1 MNLSND
7 SRLNTPSLPPDPA
20 IAGYAAALVELARP
34 TGGIDALERE
44 LGQVLELLDRNAE
57 ICDFLANPQ
66 VPDPAKRAALEDLLR
81 GRIRPTLLHW
91 LLILFEQGAWRRL
104 RETAEAFYVL
114 SGAQADVAAA
124 EVIAAV
130 PLTPDQ
136 VASIEQAVGAW
147 LGRPVRLHLRVDRAV
162 IGGVAVRV
170 GNRVI
175 DGTVARRLEAMRE
188 ALLGL

>member
-7 SRLNTPSLPPDPA
+7 SKPNTPSLPPDPA
-20 IAGYAAALVELARP
+20 LAGYAAALVELARSS
-34 TGGIDALERE
+34 GGVEVLEVE
-44 LGQVLELLDRNAE
+44 LAQVLDLLDRSGE

-66 VPDPAKRAALEDLLR
+66 VPDRAKRSALEDLLR

-91 LLILFEQGAWRRL
+91 LLILWEQGAWRRL
-104 RETAEAFYVL
+104 REAAEAFYTL
-114 SGAQADVAAA
+114 AGAQSDAAAA
-124 EVIAAV
+124 EVVAAV

-136 VASIEQAVGAW
+136 VASISQAVGMW
-147 LGRPVRLHLRVDRAV
+147 LGRPVRLRLRVDRSV

-170 GNRVI
+170 GNRVL
-175 DGTVARRLEAMRE
+175 DGTVAHRLEGMRE

>member
-7 SRLNTPSLPPDPA
+7 SKPNTPSLAPDPA
-20 IAGYAAALVELARP
+20 LAGYATALAELAG
-34 TGGIDALERE
+34 TAGGVETVERE
-44 LGQVLELLDRNAE
+44 LAQVLDLLDRSGE
-57 ICDFLANPQ
+57 ICDFLTNPQ
-66 VPDPAKRAALEDLLR
+66 VPEKAQRAALEDLLR
-81 GRIRPTLLHW
+81 GRISPMLLHW

-114 SGAQADVAAA
+114 AGVRSEVAAA
-124 EVIAAV
+124 EVTAAV
-130 PLTPDQ
+130 PLTPGQ

-147 LGRPVRLHLRVDRAV
+147 LGRPVRLRLRVDRSV

-170 GNRVI
+170 GNRII
-175 DGTVARRLEAMRE
+175 DGTVAHRLEGMRE